1 MLLSFMTI
9 ETTLSGSE
17 VEYIDRCIARIAQ
30 GDRDALASLYERTH
44 AAINAFALFL
54 LKNRQDA
61 EDVLQD
67 TFVQIFLSAEQY
79 RSHGKPMAWL
89 MTIARNQAMMRLRN
103 KGRTVTMSPED
114 WHEQFADKPAVSQD
128 DMLTLHALLEKLTDE
143 ERQIVS
149 LHALTGLKYREI
161 ASMLDMPLSTVLS
174 KYHRAI
180 KKLENSLKE
189 AQ

>member
-1 MLLSFMTI
+1 MTI

-17 VEYIDRCIARIAQ
+17 VEYIDRCIAQIAQ
-30 GDRDALASLYERTH
+30 GDRDALTGLYEKTH
-44 AAINAFALFL
+44 VAINGFALFL

-67 TFVQIFLSAEQY
+67 TYVQVFLSAEQY
-79 RSHGKPMAWL
+79 RSQGKPMAWL

-114 WHEQFADKPAVSQD
+114 WNEQFADKSTVTNE
-128 DMLTLHALLEKLTDE
+128 DMLTLHALLDLLTDE

-161 ASMLDMPLSTVLS
+161 AAMLDMPLPTVLS

-180 KKLENSLKE
+180 KKLGNSLKE